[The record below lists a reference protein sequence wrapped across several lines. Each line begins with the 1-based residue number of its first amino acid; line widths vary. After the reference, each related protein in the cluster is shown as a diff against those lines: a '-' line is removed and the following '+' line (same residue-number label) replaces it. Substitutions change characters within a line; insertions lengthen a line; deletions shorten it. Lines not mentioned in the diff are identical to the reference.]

1 LEQRNFAEEIMKF
14 LAQQFPA
21 TKNVGD
27 SDPLLEG
34 GLIDS
39 LGILDVVTFLENQFG
54 VTIADEDLSPE
65 NFASVR
71 SIAEFVSQKKS
82 L

>member
-1 LEQRNFAEEIMKF
+1 MGQNELIHEVKKF

-21 TKNVGD
+21 TKNIGD

-65 NFASVR
+65 NFATVR